1 LIKYDEFSSNIPF
14 LFRYYFDY
22 TLVIRYNERIDGRS
36 LPFPSAFTEIPACAQ
51 KSGSVRY
58 YLFRQCLMENTIRK
72 EEFAGN
78 PQMMSTK
85 FNMGFR
91 RKERVM

>member
-1 LIKYDEFSSNIPF
+1 
-14 LFRYYFDY
+14 
-22 TLVIRYNERIDGRS
+22 
-36 LPFPSAFTEIPACAQ
+36 
-51 KSGSVRY
+51 
-58 YLFRQCLMENTIRK
+58 MENTIRK

-91 RKERVM
+91 RKERVK